1 MFLSSLQIQ
10 NFRCFDEQLHTISF
24 NKGLTILVGE
34 NDSGKSTVMD
44 AIRLVM
50 GTTDFNW
57 HRIEPNDFHK
67 EDTSRE
73 IRITCKFSD
82 LSTAEQAAFLECL
95 TYEKKQETALPYLY
109 LHWTCKY
116 ATSFNPP
123 RAITNLSSGLDCDG
137 PTPTSEARE
146 LLRATYLKALRDANS
161 DMQSGRHSR
170 LSQIIHSIP
179 NLTDG
184 ENEYSDG
191 MDLHKLSLVGIAN
204 LSNNL
209 LASHP
214 ILSSINNDMSQILN
228 KKMLLKQDMIKTKFE
243 VSDSKNKDVQKINAL
258 LEKLDLSL
266 DKDETSMQ
274 GNVGLGT
281 SNILSMAC
289 ELLLNKKAEENK
301 RSSFLLIE
309 EPEAHIHAQ
318 RQLKLIKSLEESA
331 TSNAQ
336 QIIITT
342 HSPLVASVVDLEN
355 VIILKD
361 LQAYSLANEKTMLEK
376 DDYWFLEKY
385 LDATKANLFF
395 ARSVMIVEGPGEAL
409 LLPELATLLG
419 KSFTDYGVSLVDV
432 RGVGLCRYARIFQR
446 KDGNV
451 LNINVACVTDRDVM
465 PNCAPHICL
474 DYTNDPASWPDK
486 NKRNWRAEA
495 DFQDGEADQYL
506 NHIRERADGQNV
518 KTFVANHWTLE
529 YDLAFAGLQHSKMYN
544 ALVEALIKVSYVEKN
559 RATQTTQLNDKLKAF
574 GTIEE
579 KASYFYSFFTHK
591 KASKANFAQQLSYE
605 LSKAFKDDPEKLQE
619 SLPRYLVDAISYVV
633 KE

>member
-1 MFLSSLQIQ
+1 
-10 NFRCFDEQLHTISF
+10 
-24 NKGLTILVGE
+24 
-34 NDSGKSTVMD
+34 
-44 AIRLVM
+44 
-50 GTTDFNW
+50 
-57 HRIEPNDFHK
+57 
-67 EDTSRE
+67 
-73 IRITCKFSD
+73 
-82 LSTAEQAAFLECL
+82 
-95 TYEKKQETALPYLY
+95 
-109 LHWTCKY
+109 
-116 ATSFNPP
+116 
-123 RAITNLSSGLDCDG
+123 
-137 PTPTSEARE
+137 
-146 LLRATYLKALRDANS
+146 
-161 DMQSGRHSR
+161 MQSGRHSR
-170 LSQIIHSIP
+170 LSQIMHSIP

-184 ENEYSDG
+184 ENEYAVG

-204 LSNNL
+204 LSNDL

-214 ILSSINNDMSQILN
+214 ILSSVNNDMSQILN
-228 KKMLLKQDMIKTKFE
+228 EKMLLKQDTIKTKFE

-266 DKDETSMQ
+266 DKDATSMQ

-289 ELLLNKKAEENK
+289 ELLLNKKAEENE

-318 RQLKLIKSLEESA
+318 RQLKLIKSLEEA
-331 TSNAQ
+331 ARNNAQ
-336 QIIITT
+336 QIILTT
-342 HSPLVASVVDLEN
+342 HSPLVASVVALEN

-361 LQAYSLANEKTMLEK
+361 LKAYSLAQGKTMLE
-376 DDYWFLEKY
+376 DEDYWFLEKY

-409 LLPELATLLG
+409 LLPELAALLG
-419 KSFTDYGVSLVDV
+419 KNFTDYGVSLVDV
-432 RGVGLCRYARIFQR
+432 RGVGLRRYARIFQR

-451 LNINVACVTDRDVM
+451 LDINVACVTDRDVM
-465 PNCAPHICL
+465 PNCAPHICINA
-474 DYTNDPASWPDK
+474 DYTDDPASWPDK
-486 NKRNWRAEA
+486 NKRNWRVET

-506 NHIRERADGQNV
+506 TDIRERADGQNV

-529 YDLAFAGLQHSKMYN
+529 YDLAFAGLQHSKMYD

-559 RATQTTQLNDKLKAF
+559 RATQTTQLNNKLEAF

-591 KASKANFAQQLSYE
+591 KTSKACFAQQLSYE
-605 LSKAFKDDPEKLQE
+605 LSKSFKDDPEELRE
-619 SLPRYLVDAISYVV
+619 SLPSYLVDAISYVV